1 MISKIFLCFVSKQFS
16 CSSGIICLIYSLC
29 TFHTPLNSVS
39 EDICSEGGAG
49 NLTMCP
55 VCDRFCEYWKLK
67 DSCILSQ
74 LTYFFD
80 NEATIFFAVFMS
92 FWATMFLELWK
103 RKQAI
108 LQWEWDTTKDDT
120 VEDSEYLSFNISQV
134 LSC

>member
-1 MISKIFLCFVSKQFS
+1 
-16 CSSGIICLIYSLC
+16 
-29 TFHTPLNSVS
+29 
-39 EDICSEGGAG
+39 
-49 NLTMCP
+49 MCP
-55 VCDRFCEYWKLK
+55 VCDKFCEYWKLK

-120 VEDSEYLSFNISQV
+120 VEDSEYLSFNTSQV
-134 LSC
+134 WNC